1 MTPATAPGIS
11 VARQTVNFVRHFF
24 EMCIPMCVGGFVLYF
39 LAFTWLPD
47 LAGWGSLRERFPE
60 ASLFVI
66 ALVLSAPMTAWMI
79 FRGMPWRPTLEMA
92 VVPFVLALLIVPLA
106 SIGTLSSGWLLIRW
120 GELCGLSC
128 VGMFGVMLFRLDLY
142 TGRSGHHA
150 MHTMDASEPGP

>member
-1 MTPATAPGIS
+1 MTTATAPGIS

-47 LAGWGSLRERFPE
+47 VAGWGDLRDRFPE
-60 ASLFVI
+60 ASLFAI
-66 ALVLSAPMTAWMI
+66 ALFLAAPMTAWMV

-92 VVPFVLALLIVPLA
+92 VVPFVLALAIIALA
-106 SIGTLSSGWLLIRW
+106 RVGALPMSWLQIRW

-150 MHTMDASEPGP
+150 MHAVQTS